1 MTGIHVRPSVSITR
15 PHRTGADP
23 CTMIILGAMGDLT
36 RRKLMPAIYQLAKEG
51 LLPEDFAVLGAAR
64 ESASNETFRDAMREA
79 LEKSDEIRVFDP
91 VVWEWL
97 RPRLFFVCGD
107 FSRDPA
113 YAEITAKLEEIEAQ
127 RPVER
132 RNRMF
137 YLAVPPSVFTTII
150 QHLSTSGLA
159 PRAGHDSVRP
169 WVRVVIE
176 KPFGHSL
183 ETAMTLNHLVLSL

>member
-1 MTGIHVRPSVSITR
+1 M
-15 PHRTGADP
+15 
-23 CTMIILGAMGDLT
+23 
-36 RRKLMPAIYQLAKEG
+36 
-51 LLPEDFAVLGAAR
+51 
-64 ESASNETFRDAMREA
+64 RDC
-79 LEKSDEIRVFDP
+79 LDKPDEFHQVDA

-113 YAEITAKLEEIEAQ
+113 YAEIARRLEDIEAR

-137 YLAVPPSVFTTII
+137 YLAVPPSVFTTIV

-159 PRAGHDSVRP
+159 PRTGHDTVRP
-169 WVRVVIE
+169 WVRLVIE
-176 KPFGHSL
+176 
-183 ETAMTLNHLVLSL
+183 

>member
-1 MTGIHVRPSVSITR
+1 MTGVHVWPSISVTIPR
-15 PHRTGADP
+15 RTGADP

-51 LLPEDFAVLGAAR
+51 LLPEEFAVLGAAR
-64 ESASNETFRDAMREA
+64 ESAPNETFRDAMREA
-79 LEKSDEIRVFDP
+79 LEKSDEVHDLDEK
-91 VVWEWL
+91 VWEWL

-113 YAEITAKLEEIEAQ
+113 YAAISKQLEEIEAQ

-137 YLAVPPSVFTTII
+137 YLAVPPSVFTTIV
-150 QHLSTSGLA
+150 Q
-159 PRAGHDSVRP
+159 
-169 WVRVVIE
+169 
-176 KPFGHSL
+176 
-183 ETAMTLNHLVLSL
+183 